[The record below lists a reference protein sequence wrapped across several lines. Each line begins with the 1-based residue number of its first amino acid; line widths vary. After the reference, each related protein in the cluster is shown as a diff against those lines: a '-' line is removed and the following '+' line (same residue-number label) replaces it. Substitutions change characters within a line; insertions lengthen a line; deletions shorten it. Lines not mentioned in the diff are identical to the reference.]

1 MFEERSVRKQFLSAP
16 PSVGSTIASLLEPL
30 VAAGMLGVF
39 HEIYGY
45 RMDGVAM
52 ALAILL
58 LVLMFPGVNRFGR
71 TGVGVGIDIILSWV
85 WVLSV
90 LALLGYATNTLG
102 TFDTDM
108 LIAWGIATP
117 LVQWALVAIGTAIQR
132 HLASLPDARR
142 PAVIIGAGR
151 MGMRVAQMLK
161 LRQAFGHDLLG
172 VFDDR
177 SADRVNL
184 PEEAVL
190 LGSLRQLPEFI
201 EAHGVKDVFITLP
214 LTSQPRIQSLLES
227 LQNTTASIHFV
238 PDIFGVSVI
247 QGRLEDM
254 GGVPVVGL
262 MVAPFTGINGFIK
275 RVSDIML
282 STLILI
288 MISPI
293 LLVLAIGVKM
303 SSPGPIIFRQRR
315 TGLDGE
321 IIEVYKFRSMRTTED
336 GAVVKQATRD
346 DPRITPFGAV
356 IRKTSLDELP
366 QFVNVLQGRMSIV
379 GPRPH
384 AVAHNEQYRKL
395 VKAYMARH
403 KVKPGITGWAQVNG
417 LRGETDTLDKM
428 AARIE
433 YDLEYLRNWT
443 LGLDLLI
450 IARTVK
456 LVFLDRSAY

>member
-16 PSVGSTIASLLEPL
+16 PSVGSTIASLLEPV
-30 VAAGMLGVF
+30 VAAGMLALF
-39 HEIYGY
+39 HELWGY

-90 LALLGYATNTLG
+90 LALLGYATNTLA

-108 LIAWGIATP
+108 LLAWGIATP

-132 HLASLPDARR
+132 HLASLPEARR

-184 PEEAVL
+184 PQDAVL
-190 LGSLRQLPEFI
+190 LGTLKQLPGYI
-201 EAHGVKDVFITLP
+201 EEHGVKDVFITLP

-227 LQNTTASIHFV
+227 LQNTTSSIHFV

-275 RVSDIML
+275 RVSDIVL
-282 STLILI
+282 SALILI

-293 LLVLAIGVKM
+293 LLMLAIGVKA
-303 SSPGPIIFRQRR
+303 SSPGPVIFRQRR

-321 IIEVYKFRSMRTTED
+321 IIEVYKFRSMRAED
-336 GAVVKQATRD
+336 NGPVVKQATRD
-346 DPRITPFGAV
+346 DPRITPFGAL

-456 LVFLDRSAY
+456 LVFLDRSAF

>member
-16 PSVGSTIASLLEPL
+16 PSIGSTIASLLEPV

-71 TGVGVGIDIILSWV
+71 TGVGVGIDIILSWA

-90 LALLGYATNTLG
+90 LALLGYATNSLVS
-102 TFDTDM
+102 FDPEM
-108 LIAWGIATP
+108 LMAWAIATP
-117 LVQWALVAIGTAIQR
+117 FVQWALVAIGTAVQR
-132 HLASLPDARR
+132 HQASLPDARR

-151 MGMRVAQMLK
+151 MGMRVAQMLRM
-161 LRQAFGHDLLG
+161 RQSFGHDLLG
-172 VFDDR
+172 FFDDR

-184 PEEAVL
+184 PPDAVL
-190 LGSLRQLPEFI
+190 VGALKLLPDFI
-201 EAHGVKDVFITLP
+201 ETHGVKDVFITLP

-262 MVAPFTGINGFIK
+262 LVTPFTGINGFIK
-275 RVSDIML
+275 RGSDVVL
-282 STLILI
+282 SLLILI
-288 MISPI
+288 LISPI
-293 LLVLAIGVKM
+293 LLMLAIGVKM
-303 SSPGPIIFRQRR
+303 SSPGPVIFRQRR

-321 IIEVYKFRSMRTTED
+321 IIEVYKFRSMRAED
-336 GAVVKQATRD
+336 NGAVVVQATRGD
-346 DPRITPFGAV
+346 SRITPFGAI

-417 LRGETDTLDKM
+417 LRGETDTLEKM

-433 YDLEYLRNWT
+433 FDLEYLRNWT

-456 LVFLDRSAY
+456 LVFFDRDAY

>member
-16 PSVGSTIASLLEPL
+16 PSIGSTIASLLEPL

-39 HEIYGY
+39 HEIYNY

-71 TGVGVGIDIILSWV
+71 TGVGVGIDIILSWA

-90 LALLGYATNTLG
+90 LALLGYATNSLQS
-102 TFDTDM
+102 FDPDM
-108 LIAWGIATP
+108 LMAWAIATP
-117 LVQWALVAIGTAIQR
+117 LVQWTLVAIGTAVQR

-151 MGMRVAQMLK
+151 MGLRVAQMLR
-161 LRQAFGHDLLG
+161 LRQSFGHDLLG
-172 VFDDR
+172 FFDDR

-184 PEEAVL
+184 PEDAVL
-190 LGSLRQLPEFI
+190 VGALKQLPEFI

-262 MVAPFTGINGFIK
+262 LVTPFTGINGFIK
-275 RVSDIML
+275 RGSDVVL
-282 STLILI
+282 SLLILLL
-288 MISPI
+288 ISPI
-293 LLVLAIGVKM
+293 LLALAIGVKM
-303 SSPGPIIFRQRR
+303 SSRGPVIFRQRR

-336 GAVVKQATRD
+336 GPVVVQATRGD
-346 DPRITPFGAV
+346 SRITPFGAI

-417 LRGETDTLDKM
+417 LRGETDTLEKM

-433 YDLEYLRNWT
+433 FDLEYLRNWT

-450 IARTVK
+450 IARTIK
-456 LVFLDRSAY
+456 LVFFDRSAY

>member
-16 PSVGSTIASLLEPL
+16 PSVGSTIASLLEPV
-30 VAAGMLGVF
+30 VAAGMLALF
-39 HEIYGY
+39 HELWGY

-90 LALLGYATNTLG
+90 LGLLGYATNTLAS
-102 TFDTDM
+102 FDTDM
-108 LIAWGIATP
+108 LVAWGIATP
-117 LVQWALVAIGTAIQR
+117 LVQWALVAIGTAVQR

-177 SADRVNL
+177 SADRVNM
-184 PEEAVL
+184 PEDAVL
-190 LGSLRQLPEFI
+190 LGSLKNLPEFI

-247 QGRLEDM
+247 QGRLEDK
-254 GGVPVVGL
+254 GGVPDVGL

-275 RVSDIML
+275 RVSDIVL
-282 STLILI
+282 STLILL

-293 LLVLAIGVKM
+293 LVVLAIGVKM

-321 IIEVYKFRSMRTTED
+321 IIEVYKFRSMRTTDD

-346 DPRITPFGAV
+346 DPRITPFGAL

-366 QFVNVLQGRMSIV
+366 QFINVLQGRMSIV

>member
-1 MFEERSVRKQFLSAP
+1 MFEERSARKQFLSAP
-16 PSVGSTIASLLEPL
+16 PSIGSTISSLLEPV
-30 VAAGMLGVF
+30 VAAGMLGVC

-71 TGVGVGIDIILSWV
+71 TGVGVGIDIILSWT

-90 LALLGYATNTLG
+90 LALLGYATNTLA
-102 TFDTDM
+102 TFDPDM
-108 LIAWGIATP
+108 LVAWAIATP
-117 LVQWALVAIGTAIQR
+117 LVQWALVAIGTAVQR
-132 HLASLPDARR
+132 HMASLPDARR

-151 MGMRVAQMLK
+151 MGLRVAQMLR

-172 VFDDR
+172 FFDDR

-184 PEEAVL
+184 PDDVVL
-190 LGSLRQLPEFI
+190 VGPLKQLPEFI
-201 EAHGVKDVFITLP
+201 EQRGVKDVFITLP

-262 MVAPFTGINGFIK
+262 LVTPFTGINGFIK
-275 RVSDIML
+275 RGSDIVL
-282 STLILI
+282 SLLILLL
-288 MISPI
+288 ISP
-293 LLVLAIGVKM
+293 LLAVLAIGVKI
-303 SSPGPIIFRQRR
+303 SSPGPVIFRQRR

-321 IIEVYKFRSMRTTED
+321 IIEVFKFRSMRTTDD
-336 GAVVKQATRD
+336 GPVVVQATRG
-346 DPRITPFGAV
+346 DPRITPFGAF
-356 IRKTSLDELP
+356 IRRTSLDELP

-450 IARTVK
+450 IARSIKV
-456 LVFLDRSAY
+456 VFFDRGAY